1 MTYSILGYNHPYGY
15 YAGTSAYK
23 FFNPPAAATTAANNP
38 AACGTDSCSTP
49 PSTKEGSCSTSG
61 SGGSC
66 AAPPPSSTSASAPS
80 AAPATTKGGWTKDPK
95 LWGPH
100 LWAYLHYSASNYPE
114 KPTESEI
121 QEMMSWL
128 SCLPVTIPCSD
139 CSRHY
144 KNYIEQNR
152 SNLPAIC
159 STKDNLFKFLVDI
172 HNKVNERYGKPRMS
186 YEEAWKLYL

>member
-23 FFNPPAAATTAANNP
+23 FFKPTVIETKPE
-38 AACGTDSCSTP
+38 ACSTDSCSAP
-49 PSTKEGSCSTSG
+49 PSEEKEKGGSCSSG
-61 SGGSC
+61 GGGSC
-66 AAPPPSSTSASAPS
+66 APPSSSSPSPTSTSSTSTTASTP
-80 AAPATTKGGWTKDPK
+80 KGWTKDPK

-114 KPTESEI
+114 KPTESQI
-121 QEMMSWL
+121 QEMMNWL
-128 SCLPVTIPCSD
+128 TCLPVTIPCSD

-144 KNYIEQNR
+144 KKYIEQNR